1 VWRPSTASAA
11 STPDLR
17 LVIIVV
23 GRPRDS
29 ALAAAAQE
37 YEKRATHYW
46 PLTVV
51 EVKEESAKG
60 RTPDFVREREG
71 ERILAQVPPGAALVV
86 CTEGGKDLTSA
97 AFSAWLQKCRD
108 EARDQAIAIGGAF
121 GLSGAVTKAAA
132 MRLSLAPFTMA
143 HELARVVLAE
153 QVYRAGTIARGEPYH
168 K

>member
-1 VWRPSTASAA
+1 LPPFTVYAA

-17 LVIIVV
+17 LLVIVV

-37 YEKRATHYW
+37 YESRATHYW

-51 EVKEESAKG
+51 EVKEESARG
-60 RTPDFVREREG
+60 RTTDFIREREG
-71 ERILAQVPPGAALVV
+71 ERILAQVPAAATLVA
-86 CTEGGKDLTSA
+86 CTEGGRDMTST
-97 AFSAWLQKCRD
+97 AFAKWLQSTRD
-108 EARDQAIAIGGAF
+108 DARDLAITIGGAF
-121 GLSGAVTKAAA
+121 GLSAAVTTKAS
-132 MRLSLAPFTMA
+132 MRLALAPFTLP

-153 QVYRAGTIARGEPYH
+153 QIYRAGTMMRGEPYH

>member
-1 VWRPSTASAA
+1 MWRPSTVCAA

-17 LVIIVV
+17 LLVIVV
-23 GRPRDS
+23 GRPRDT

-37 YEKRATHYW
+37 YERRATHYW

-71 ERILAQVPPGAALVV
+71 ERILAQVPTGATFVA
-86 CTEGGKDLTSA
+86 CAEGGKGMTSS
-97 AFSAWLQKCRD
+97 AFSSWLQA
-108 EARDQAIAIGGAF
+108 ARDDARDLAIAIGGAF
-121 GLSGAVTKAAA
+121 GLGDAVVKASS
-132 MRLSLAPFTMA
+132 MRLSLAPFTLP